1 MAASDSEQAAAAEAS
16 QLLPRVL
23 SIQSHVVSGYVGN
36 KCAVLP
42 LQLLGFDVDPI
53 NSVQFSNHTGYPS
66 WNGEVMS
73 GEGLWRLVEG
83 LDANGL
89 VRHTHLLTGYIGSL
103 SILQTVVRVAQKLR
117 EHNPDLVYVCDPVMG
132 DDGRLYV
139 RPDIP
144 AAFRDLIVPL
154 ASIMTPNQFE
164 AEQLTGMSIRSEDD
178 ALAACAQLHQRG
190 PHTVVITSSDL
201 PGWQDHVTILA
212 STTLPQAG
220 GAPQRLRLRVPRV
233 HAYFTG
239 TGDLF
244 TALLLGWLHKR
255 PGELKAALE
264 AAVAGLQVVLRD
276 TVDKCGAAA
285 AAEERYTL
293 LSAYLVFFMQAGFAM
308 LSAGSVRAKNA
319 KNIILLNLLDACFG
333 CLAWYAT
340 GYAFAFGD
348 PELNAA
354 TNSYPWQ
361 GNPFIGH
368 TYFFQSGLARTSYAS
383 WFFQFT
389 FAATSATIV
398 SGAVAERC
406 KFECYVAYNLM
417 LVSFV
422 YPVVAHWVWSPWGWM
437 SATRTQ
443 ATSSSG
449 YVLLFNSG
457 VYDFAGDGPVHM
469 VGGIASF
476 VAAKILGP
484 RIGRFDAA
492 GNPVDMPGHNA
503 SLTLLGVFLLWFGWY
518 GFNPGSTNAILGPYI
533 GFSSISAAIAVNT
546 TISAAAAT
554 VSTLL
559 VSMLHQ
565 YLTLGVVVWDL
576 IIAGNGALAGLV
588 AITGG
593 CAFVNTWAAMIIGFL
608 AGVIYYAAS
617 KFILHRLMIDDPLD
631 AIAVH
636 AGGGIWGML
645 ACAAFA
651 APNMVTDWYGSHPD
665 STPEQ
670 PVQRAYGFIMGGNGN
685 LLAAHIVYILV
696 IMAWVAGLMTPFFL
710 VLNKLGLMRVSA
722 DVEALGLDISYHGGS
737 SYPHERPAGGS
748 TGGAALVLG
757 PEAYMT
763 KDQVERLLEE
773 AVLGVEKRLAQ
784 QQQRQQQLG
793 RGEVQLAAIS
803 PNGTAGGSPQTKVV
817 RSLKPLAEGEPLGPS
832 AHEAAAAALADSSA
846 PQHGVAEGSQRGGSS
861 VRGGSQ
867 RGGGGMQRVRS
878 LSAVQQAMS
887 RAYQSDGAEVGRP
900 LPPDTWLD
908 TMAVSF
914 PRGGFPADDFFAPF
928 FTGFPDMSRELT
940 RALAPLE
947 GQSTQL
953 ATRGVPIDVV
963 EKDNA
968 FEVKADLPGVKKEDI
983 KVTVDKDVLRINVE
997 RSEEKKED
1005 KEEEGLKWHRY
1016 ERSSQ
1021 FVGRALR
1028 MPEHANLDG
1037 VKARYE
1043 NGVLCLDVPKK
1054 EQAKEETKRITV
1066 G

>member
-1 MAASDSEQAAAAEAS
+1 MAGANATLPATLGALQNELRMNLIPGASD
-16 QLLPRVL
+16 V
-23 SIQSHVVSGYVGN
+23 N
-36 KCAVLP
+36 
-42 LQLLGFDVDPI
+42 
-53 NSVQFSNHTGYPS
+53 TG
-66 WNGEVMS
+66 
-73 GEGLWRLVEG
+73 
-83 LDANGL
+83 
-89 VRHTHLLTGYIGSL
+89 
-103 SILQTVVRVAQKLR
+103 
-117 EHNPDLVYVCDPVMG
+117 
-132 DDGRLYV
+132 
-139 RPDIP
+139 
-144 AAFRDLIVPL
+144 
-154 ASIMTPNQFE
+154 
-164 AEQLTGMSIRSEDD
+164 
-178 ALAACAQLHQRG
+178 
-190 PHTVVITSSDL
+190 
-201 PGWQDHVTILA
+201 
-212 STTLPQAG
+212 
-220 GAPQRLRLRVPRV
+220 
-233 HAYFTG
+233 
-239 TGDLF
+239 
-244 TALLLGWLHKR
+244 
-255 PGELKAALE
+255 
-264 AAVAGLQVVLRD
+264 
-276 TVDKCGAAA
+276 
-285 AAEERYTL
+285 YTL
-293 LSAYLVFFMQAGFAM
+293 LSGYLVFFMQAGFAM

-319 KNIILLNLLDACFG
+319 KARNNIILLNLLDACFG

-340 GYAFAFGD
+340 GWAFAFGD
-348 PELNAA
+348 PQLDAA
-354 TNSYPWQ
+354 TDSYPWQ

-368 TYFFQSGLARTSYAS
+368 TYFFQAGLGRTSYAL

-437 SATRTQ
+437 SANRTQ
-443 ATSSSG
+443 ATQSSG

-518 GFNPGSTNAILGPYI
+518 GFNPGSTNAILGPWV
-533 GFSSISAAIAVNT
+533 GFSSISAAIAGERWAMRGALVPAAAGIAAHCPSVNT

-593 CAFVNTWAAMIIGFL
+593 CAFVDTWAAMIIGFI
-608 AGVIYYAAS
+608 AGVLYYAAS

-636 AGGGIWGML
+636 AGGGMWGML

-651 APNMVTDWYGSHPD
+651 APNMVTDWYGPHPD

-670 PVQRAYGFIMGGNGN
+670 PVQ
-685 LLAAHIVYILV
+685 VV
-696 IMAWVAGLMTPFFL
+696 IIAWVAGLMTPFFL
-710 VLNKLGLMRVSA
+710 ILHKLGLMRVSA

-757 PEAYMT
+757 TEAYMT
-763 KDQVERLLEE
+763 RDQVERLLEE

-793 RGEVQLAAIS
+793 RGEVQLAALAA
-803 PNGTAGGSPQTKVV
+803 NGTAGGGPGSAANSPQTKVV
-817 RSLKPLAEGEPLGPS
+817 RSLKPLAEGEPLGLGPS
-832 AHEAAAAALADSSA
+832 AHDAAAAALAGSA
-846 PQHGVAEGSQRGGSS
+846 AAAAAATEGSQRGGSS
-861 VRGGSQ
+861 MRGG
-867 RGGGGMQRVRS
+867 MPRVRS

-887 RAYQSDGAEVGRP
+887 RAYQSGGTEGREEGSPEGTHDGTHEGTRHSHVSWADEVVVHKLLHTRAQGAQSPRHFP
-900 LPPDTWLD
+900 AVAQHSA
-908 TMAVSF
+908 MALSF
-914 PRGGFPADDFFAPF
+914 PRGFATDDFFAPF
-928 FTGFPDMSRELT
+928 FTGFPDMSREFT

-947 GQSTQL
+947 GQAGTQL

-997 RSEEKKED
+997 RSEEKKE
-1005 KEEEGLKWHRY
+1005 EQEGQGLKWHRY

-1028 MPEHANLDG
+1028 MPENANLDG
-1037 VKARYE
+1037 IRARYE
-1043 NGVLCLDVPKK
+1043 NGVLMLDVPKK
-1054 EQAKEETKRITV
+1054 EQAKEETKRITI